1 MQLKIDKHYFY
12 KLDGIANL
20 KNHLEKITQFEKK
33 DSKATGNMEIN
44 FSYNDQEGL
53 ECFKSFAIPFELDL
67 AELKLLDVVLGKTEV
82 FIVEGQGLD
91 IHYELIV
98 NYLMDEGKD
107 IEIVPVEE
115 EQQPSLEENQ
125 NNENSNVQEIE
136 VIPEHEIEVKQ
147 ETEDLEEIKENISEY
162 YEEKLAT
169 NLNRK
174 DEVIV
179 TKGSSNV
186 ADFLNFFDEDK
197 QYYKLKCLYVETEAE
212 LKQIAEEYKVSLDKL
227 LAGYDR
233 KTKKVLFTI

>member
-67 AELKLLDVVLGKTEV
+67 AELKILDVVLGKTEV
-82 FIVEGQGLD
+82 YIVEGQGLD
-91 IHYELIV
+91 IHYELIA
-98 NYLMDEGKD
+98 NYLMDGDKN

-115 EQQPSLEENQ
+115 SSLEENPI
-125 NNENSNVQEIE
+125 NESDVQEIE

-147 ETEDLEEIKENISEY
+147 ETENLEEIKENISEY
-162 YEEKLAT
+162 YEEKLAS
-169 NLNRK
+169 NLKRK
-174 DEVIV
+174 DEVVV

-186 ADFLNFFDEDK
+186 ADFLNFFDEQK

-212 LKQIAEEYKVSLDKL
+212 LKQIAEEYKVSLEKL